1 MRASVGAGPRGVVRS
16 RSVVWVVAVI
26 LAVTI
31 GAGSA
36 FAQEPVVP
44 ATTASGQSDG
54 QSKADDGEAKPKA
67 EKPKVDA
74 SDVAPPPVTNTD
86 AEAPELAKAG
96 KPKDDKAKPEKA
108 KPAPATAQPETPKQD
123 QPKPAKTPKQE
134 QPKPTPKPKLTQ
146 PKGADAAAPSARA
159 AEPAPESQADAA
171 TRVSPRPRAA
181 QRVPASS
188 IGHGT
193 TRERPAPT
201 HRVAR
206 RTQEA
211 GRPGGAAGPERSAT
225 EPAGSVRDSAEAA
238 PATGH
243 AVPQTSVLAA
253 RAASDDVAAA
263 SAPLDRGPPRVLIVD
278 ARQPGNAMLLLA
290 IVLTAAVA
298 FLLGR
303 SGRRRPAGIPRS
315 RRMPRLPASGDR

>member
-1 MRASVGAGPRGVVRS
+1 MRASIGAGPRGVVRS

-26 LAVTI
+26 LAATI

-36 FAQEPVVP
+36 FAQEPAAP
-44 ATTASGQSDG
+44 ATTASGQPDG
-54 QSKADDGEAKPKA
+54 QSKAKDGEAEPKA
-67 EKPKVDA
+67 EKPKVDPP
-74 SDVAPPPVTNTD
+74 DVAPPPATTTD
-86 AEAPELAKAG
+86 AGAPEVAKAG
-96 KPKDDKAKPEKA
+96 KPKDDKAEKPKAEKA
-108 KPAPATAQPETPKQD
+108 KPAPATPQPETPKQD
-123 QPKPAKTPKQE
+123 

-146 PKGADAAAPSARA
+146 PKGADAAAPSAQA

-171 TRVSPRPRAA
+171 TPGSLRPRAA
-181 QRVPASS
+181 QRVLASR
-188 IGHGT
+188 IHGT
-193 TRERPAPT
+193 TREKPAPR

-206 RTQEA
+206 RPQEA
-211 GRPGGAAGPERSAT
+211 GRPAGAAGPERSVT
-225 EPAGSVRDSAEAA
+225 EPAGSVRDSAEPA

-243 AVPQTSVLAA
+243 AVPETPMLAA

-263 SAPLDRGPPRVLIVD
+263 GAPLDRGAPRVLIVD

-303 SGRRRPAGIPRS
+303 EARRGPAGIPRA
-315 RRMPRLPASGDR
+315 RRIPRSPPSGHR

>member
-1 MRASVGAGPRGVVRS
+1 VRS

-26 LAVTI
+26 LAATI

-36 FAQEPVVP
+36 FAQEPAAP
-44 ATTASGQSDG
+44 ATTASGQPDG
-54 QSKADDGEAKPKA
+54 QSKAKDGEAEPKA
-67 EKPKVDA
+67 EKPKVDPP
-74 SDVAPPPVTNTD
+74 DVAPPPATNTD
-86 AEAPELAKAG
+86 AGAPEIAKAG
-96 KPKDDKAKPEKA
+96 KPKDDKAEKPKAETA
-108 KPAPATAQPETPKQD
+108 KPAPATPQPETPKQD
-123 QPKPAKTPKQE
+123 QPTPAKTPKQE

-146 PKGADAAAPSARA
+146 PKGADAAAPSAHA

-171 TRVSPRPRAA
+171 TPGSLRPRAA
-181 QRVPASS
+181 QRVLASR
-188 IGHGT
+188 IHGT
-193 TRERPAPT
+193 TREKPAPR

-206 RTQEA
+206 RPQEA
-211 GRPGGAAGPERSAT
+211 GRPAGAAGPERSVT

-243 AVPQTSVLAA
+243 AVPQTPMLAA

-263 SAPLDRGPPRVLIVD
+263 GAPLDRGAPRVLIVD

-303 SGRRRPAGIPRS
+303 AARRGPAGIPRA
-315 RRMPRLPASGDR
+315 RRIPRSPPSGHG

>member
-1 MRASVGAGPRGVVRS
+1 
-16 RSVVWVVAVI
+16 VAVI

-74 SDVAPPPVTNTD
+74 SDVAPAPVTNTD

-96 KPKDDKAKPEKA
+96 KPKDDTAKPEKA
-108 KPAPATAQPETPKQD
+108 KPAPATAQPKTPKQD

-134 QPKPTPKPKLTQ
+134 QPKPTAKPKLTQ
-146 PKGADAAAPSARA
+146 PKGADAAAPSAQA
-159 AEPAPESQADAA
+159 AAPAPESQADAA
-171 TRVSPRPRAA
+171 TRVSPRPRAT
-181 QRVPASS
+181 QRVPPSS

-193 TRERPAPT
+193 TREHPAST
-201 HRVAR
+201 HRMAR
-206 RTQEA
+206 RPQEA
-211 GRPGGAAGPERSAT
+211 GRPAGAAGPEPSAT

-238 PATGH
+238 PAPATGR